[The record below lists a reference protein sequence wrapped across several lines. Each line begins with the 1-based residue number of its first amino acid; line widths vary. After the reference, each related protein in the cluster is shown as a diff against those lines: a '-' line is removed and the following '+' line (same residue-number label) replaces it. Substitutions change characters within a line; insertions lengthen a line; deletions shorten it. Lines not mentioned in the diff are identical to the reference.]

1 MITDKAM
8 MLKHRNDVLL
18 AELSHAQNDA
28 IQTIQ
33 NVHREQRSLDIIR
46 DRMADEEIAVRN
58 LSGELLSQFGESQS

>member
-28 IQTIQ
+28 IQTMQ
-33 NVHREQRSLDIIR
+33 YVHGEQRSLDIIR